1 MGERDRVAVAAAI
14 LGLLLPVTYG
24 VSSSHL
30 TIRTG
35 DKRGEISLVSPCARE
50 EFLFTFARN
59 AGLAHGGAPLVRR

>member
-1 MGERDRVAVAAAI
+1 MAAAI
-14 LGLLLPVTYG
+14 LGLLLFPVKYG
-24 VSSSHL
+24 VSSSHV

-35 DKRGEISLVSPCARE
+35 DKRGEISFVSPRARE